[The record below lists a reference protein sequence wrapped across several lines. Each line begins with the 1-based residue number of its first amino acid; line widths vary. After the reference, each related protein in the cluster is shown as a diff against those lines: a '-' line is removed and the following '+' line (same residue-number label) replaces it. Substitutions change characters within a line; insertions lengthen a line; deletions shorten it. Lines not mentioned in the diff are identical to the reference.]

1 MTWRPAP
8 ISSTPSSWG
17 HQSAGGAGKLL
28 LSMLD
33 GNSSNDNVPFCDMRF
48 GGTVKVLQGS
58 TVILSGCI
66 SDSTGRIPGAPDC

>member
-1 MTWRPAP
+1 
-8 ISSTPSSWG
+8 
-17 HQSAGGAGKLL
+17 
-28 LSMLD
+28 MLD
-33 GNSSNDNVPFCDMRF
+33 GNYSNDNVPFCDMRF